1 MTNDVAAVRTA
12 IEAINTDADISL
24 FETVWGQIALAVD
37 NQTMAGVTEE
47 AFNHCVA
54 ADGFLP
60 YCISRLEVAPVVLL
74 LNTRKN
80 LGIQSPL
87 DTDCLKTH
95 AAYRN
100 VKSSVSIRN
109 LDTCFSWKK
118 PQSKRL
124 EKYETSTYCFKQTLL
139 FQMRRFEAMVSNFF
153 KYNATNS
160 NLQHARLS
168 LFQIIEYR
176 SRISIEE
183 ERLHFDKDCLLPCVK
198 FYLKNKTDK
207 LPGEWSRAFL
217 LMAAAQNDIEAVE
230 ALMPIVGV
238 RWEYYYASG
247 YLSLIKKKAG
257 DIDQISLKMLEE
269 FNKSI
274 KEGSNIDLPM
284 GPNGKEVGDLFH
296 SDLAGMQTIESLYKI
311 FEGDHLQP
319 FLMSGTLLGWAR
331 DRRLISFDKDLDFG
345 MVVEPGDLMRAVEK
359 IERSD
364 SYCILINNQANLGL
378 RDKKTGIGIDIF
390 WFKESRDKFS
400 HDVTLGPVNLKFE
413 YDKFDLKHVKFKQ
426 VDVVIP
432 IQWSRFLEQNF
443 GAGWKVPDPNFI
455 SLIECPAMTNKFS
468 AEYNFFLLTTLINES
483 LKNGYKKVN
492 YIVSFI
498 LNNRDRFPAPLV
510 ALVHGLDRNKLT
522 EAA

>member
-1 MTNDVAAVRTA
+1 MTNDVATVRTTA
-12 IEAINTDADISL
+12 EAIDADADISL
-24 FETVWGQIALAVD
+24 FETVWGQIAQAVET
-37 NQTMAGVTEE
+37 QTLAGVTEE
-47 AFNHCVA
+47 AFNYCVT

-80 LGIQSPL
+80 LGLQSPL

-100 VKSSVSIRN
+100 VKSSVSKRN
-109 LDTCFSWKK
+109 LDTYFSWKK
-118 PQSKRL
+118 SQSKRL
-124 EKYETSTYCFKQTLL
+124 EKFEISTYCFKQTLL

-153 KYNATNS
+153 KFNATILNVEP
-160 NLQHARLS
+160 ARLS
-168 LFQIIEYR
+168 LSQMLAYR
-176 SRISIEE
+176 SRISIDEE
-183 ERLHFDKDCLLPCVK
+183 PLHFDKDCLLPCVK

-238 RWEYYYASG
+238 GWEYYYASG

-257 DIDQISLKMLEE
+257 DIDQISIRMLEE

-274 KEGSNIDLPM
+274 KEGSNIDLPV
-284 GPNGKEVGDLFH
+284 GLNGKEVDDLFH

-345 MVVEPGDLMRAVEK
+345 MVVEPEDLVHAVEK
-359 IERSD
+359 IERSN
-364 SYCILINNQANLGL
+364 SYFILIKNEANLGL

-390 WFKESRDKFS
+390 WFKKSRDKF
-400 HDVTLGPVNLKFE
+400 HHEVTLGPVNLKFE
-413 YDKFDLKHVKFKQ
+413 YDKFDLKYEKFKQ

-443 GAGWKVPDPNFI
+443 GVDWKVPDPNFI

-468 AEYNFFLLTTLINES
+468 PEYNFFLLTTLINES

-492 YIVSFI
+492 HIISFI
-498 LNNRDRFPAPLV
+498 LNNRDRFPAPLA
-510 ALVHGLDRNKLT
+510 ALVHGLDRKKLK